1 VILASLALAG
11 GLGAL
16 ARYEL
21 GGWIQGRMQRPR
33 PWGTLVV
40 NTVGCLLLGIVHTAG
55 FGGPEASRVLV
66 AGFLGGFTTYSTW
79 MVETTNLGEQG
90 GRGGLRAAAVNL
102 VSMLAGG
109 LFGIAIGVSMAEW
122 IT

>member
-1 VILASLALAG
+1 VTMTFLAVAG
-11 GLGAL
+11 GFGAL

-21 GGWIQGRMQRPR
+21 GGWIQGRVPRPH

-40 NTVGCLLLGIVHTAG
+40 NTVGCLLLGFVHTSG
-55 FGGPEASRVLV
+55 FGGPETNRVLV

-90 GRGGLRAAAVNL
+90 GRGGLRAGALNL
-102 VSMLAGG
+102 VSMLGGG
-109 LFGIAIGVSMAEW
+109 LFGIAVGVSMAEW

>member
-1 VILASLALAG
+1 MAG

-21 GGWIQGRMQRPR
+21 GGWIQGRIQRPH
-33 PWGTLVV
+33 PWGTLAV
-40 NTVGCLLLGIVHTAG
+40 NTVGCLLLGFVHTFG
-55 FGGPEASRVLV
+55 LGGPETSRVLI

-90 GRGGLRAAAVNL
+90 GRAGLRAAALNL
-102 VSMLAGG
+102 VSMLGGG
-109 LFGIAIGVSMAEW
+109 LFGIAVGVSMAEW
-122 IT
+122 IR